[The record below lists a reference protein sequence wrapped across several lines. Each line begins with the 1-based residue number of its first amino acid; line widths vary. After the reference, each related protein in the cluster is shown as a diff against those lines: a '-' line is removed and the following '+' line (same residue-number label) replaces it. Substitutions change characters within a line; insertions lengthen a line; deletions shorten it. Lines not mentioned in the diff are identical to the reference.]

1 METETLFQ
9 AANMVAL
16 AGWVILIASPFI
28 PKLADRVAGILIPG
42 LLAVAYT
49 ALILAFWTRAEG
61 GFGSLAEVS
70 LLFQTPE
77 LLLAGWIHY
86 LAYDLFV
93 GAWIV
98 RRARSE
104 GVPFLIVLPILPLAF
119 LFGPIGY
126 LAWLGVTAIRRSLSD
141 KPATA

>member
-16 AGWVILIASPFI
+16 AGWVVLIASPI
-28 PKLADRVAGILIPG
+28 MPTLADRVAGILIPG
-42 LLAVAYT
+42 LLAIAYT
-49 ALILAFWTRAEG
+49 TLILAFWTRAEG
-61 GFGSLAEVS
+61 GFGGLAEVS

-104 GVPFLIVLPILPLAF
+104 SVPFLVVLPILPLAF

-126 LAWLGVTAIRRSLSD
+126 LAWLGVTAVRRSLSTQI
-141 KPATA
+141 TA

>member
-1 METETLFQ
+1 MNPETTFQ
-9 AANMVAL
+9 LANMVAL
-16 AGWVILIASPFI
+16 SGWAVLLASPFF
-28 PKLADRVAGILIPG
+28 PRVADRVAGVFVPA

-49 ALILAFWTRAEG
+49 GLILAFWTRAEG
-61 GFGSLAEVS
+61 GFGSLADVS

-77 LLLAGWIHY
+77 LLLAGWLHY

-98 RRARSE
+98 RRARSQ
-104 GVPFLIVLPILPLAF
+104 GVRFLYVLPILPLAF

-126 LAWLGVTAIRRSLSD
+126 LAWLGVSSLNRSLI
-141 KPATA
+141 ATRTD

>member
-1 METETLFQ
+1 METETHFQ

-16 AGWVILIASPFI
+16 AGWVMLIASPFI
-28 PKLADRVAGILIPG
+28 PRLADRVAGIAIPG
-42 LLAVAYT
+42 LLAIAYT

-77 LLLAGWIHY
+77 LLLAGWVHY

-104 GVPFLIVLPILPLAF
+104 GVPFPIVLPILPLAF

-126 LAWLGVTAIRRSLSD
+126 LAWFGVTAIRRSLYRKS
-141 KPATA
+141 AA